1 MKKNHIIHGM
11 ALICA
16 LLFAACNDAE
26 YSIKENSI
34 YFADATGSSKTASL
48 SIENNGVDINA
59 IVRLA
64 KPLEHDVQVE
74 VTIDPQFLEKY
85 NIDNN
90 TEYRIL
96 SLEHTNFT
104 LNKKLTI
111 PAKDVSAT
119 LKIHVDTF
127 DTKNIRYALPLALGN
142 VLDGDVEKSASQSKF
157 IYVLA
162 TPLAG
167 AVPVMTG
174 VDNASVKVPNG
185 TFGFHVSQWSL
196 EAWTRMSG
204 YRVNNQAI
212 FDIGS
217 SDHGIYIR
225 FGDANGPYNYL
236 QVKTLGG
243 QVQTERDLE
252 TNTWY
257 HWTFVYDGTT
267 FSIYRDGELNIKFD
281 PPAPIGGDI
290 RFDYITMF
298 NSGKKYFV
306 DQCQMS
312 QVRLWK
318 KAISQIQIKNN
329 MKYAIDPANPDLIAY
344 WPMNEG
350 SGNTFTDITG
360 HGYNAIADKGI
371 LLRWEQDVR
380 IGQ

>member
-1 MKKNHIIHGM
+1 MKKSHIIHGM
-11 ALICA
+11 AMMCA
-16 LLFAACNDAE
+16 LLFTACNDAE
-26 YSIKENSI
+26 YSVKENSI
-34 YFADATGSSKTASL
+34 YLADAVGSSKTASL
-48 SIENNGVDINA
+48 SIEDNGVDINVV
-59 IVRLA
+59 VRLA
-64 KPLEHDVQVE
+64 KPLEYDVQVE
-74 VTIDPQFLEKY
+74 VTVDPQLLERY
-85 NIDNN
+85 NTDNS
-90 TEYRIL
+90 TEYQIL
-96 SLEHTNFT
+96 PLEHTNFT
-104 LNKKLTI
+104 QHGKVTI

-119 LKIHVDTF
+119 LKIHVDKF
-127 DTKNIRYALPLALGN
+127 DTKNKRYALPLALSN
-142 VLDGDVEKSASQSKF
+142 VLEGDIEKSVSQSKF

-162 TPLAG
+162 TPLTG

-174 VDNASVKVPNG
+174 ANNASVTVPNG

-204 YRVNNQAI
+204 YNINNQAI

-243 QVQTERDLE
+243 QVQTERDLDA
-252 TNTWY
+252 NIWY
-257 HWTFVYDGTT
+257 HWAFVYDGTT
-267 FSIYRDGELNIKFD
+267 FFIYRNGELNVKFD

-290 RFDYITMF
+290 RFDYIMMF
-298 NSGKKYFV
+298 NSGKRYFV

-318 KAISQIQIKNN
+318 KAISQTQIKNN
-329 MKYAIDPANPDLIAY
+329 MRYAIEPDNPDLIAY

-360 HGYNAIADKGI
+360 HGYNAVAGNGI